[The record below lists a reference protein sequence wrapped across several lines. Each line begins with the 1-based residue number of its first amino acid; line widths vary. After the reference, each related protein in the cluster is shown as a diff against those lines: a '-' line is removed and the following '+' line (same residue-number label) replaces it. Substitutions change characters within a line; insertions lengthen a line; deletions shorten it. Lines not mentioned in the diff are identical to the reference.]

1 MTWLTEDR
9 SRTYL
14 ICLWRP
20 VDLSFSKTFVD
31 RFFRIFHSI
40 LRGTSLYNNMFSN
53 QKYADSRDGGQSRVR
68 GLRNSESECPKLTKS
83 SSSVFIISSSVFD
96 SDIFLKN
103 VSVFFLVF
111 FISCSLFIWI
121 LVLNFFLCEIIFLMQ
136 GRSAGL
142 RVRVW
147 SRGFGKL
154 WPLTRYSFL
163 HCFWV
168 KN

>member
-1 MTWLTEDR
+1 MTWLTEDC

-40 LRGTSLYNNMFSN
+40 LRGTSLYKHTLRT
-53 QKYADSRDGGQSRVR
+53 QKYADTREEARPGD
-68 GLRNSESECPKLTKS
+68 SECLKLTKS

-103 VSVFFLVF
+103 VSVFFSDF
-111 FISCSLFIWI
+111 FYIWFVI
-121 LVLNFFLCEIIFLMQ
+121 YSNSSFEFFLCEIIFLMQ